1 MVDLKVIGS
10 NNIYPLNHSKYSAI
24 NYVLCSKWSVSFKHP
39 PCLLN
44 GQRKRTNTQCLPRM
58 KKKLPGTEKEMK
70 RGDQLSGI
78 INKEKNTTEQTN
90 LNIEKR

>member
-1 MVDLKVIGS
+1 M
-10 NNIYPLNHSKYSAI
+10 
-24 NYVLCSKWSVSFKHP
+24 
-39 PCLLN
+39 N

-78 INKEKNTTEQTN
+78 LNKEKNTTEQTN